1 MTLDSTCEG
10 IKRRL
15 NCNYG
20 LLTRLPDRWQMP
32 PDDTSSLDNISAELY
47 QPLQNFKSSCEFLS
61 TQMPYADFVNILRKL
76 YTGIEDWHMRN
87 IIAPNRLSEDATQQ
101 LRKDLE
107 LGLWKMGRRWISKP
121 ENFTRR

>member
-1 MTLDSTCEG
+1 
-10 IKRRL
+10 
-15 NCNYG
+15 
-20 LLTRLPDRWQMP
+20 MP

-61 TQMPYADFVNILRKL
+61 TQMPSADFVNILREL

-107 LGLWKMGRRWISKP
+107 LGLWKVGRRWISKP